1 MIESAMF
8 DFLETIILEWLNGQV
23 ILDLFDQ
30 YFLSLSSVNQV
41 LLIIGVGAL
50 TVIGILKVITWI
62 LKVTLLWIKIA
73 LFLGLAYYVFVV
85 LLGIDIWS
93 LIRA

>member
-1 MIESAMF
+1 MF
-8 DFLETIILEWLNGQV
+8 SILDTIILDWLNGQM

-30 YFLSLSSVNQV
+30 YFLSLSDVNQV

-50 TVIGILKVITWI
+50 TAIGILKVITWI
-62 LKVTLLWIKIA
+62 LKVTFLWIKIA
-73 LFLGLAYYVFVV
+73 LFLGLGYYIIVV

-93 LIRA
+93 LLT

>member
-1 MIESAMF
+1 LIEEAMF
-8 DFLETIILEWLNGQV
+8 NFIETIILEWLNGQL

-30 YFLSLSSVNQV
+30 YFLSLSDVNQV
-41 LLIIGVGAL
+41 LLIVGVGSL
-50 TVIGILKVITWI
+50 TAIGILKVITWI

-73 LFLGLAYYVFVV
+73 LFIGLGYYIVVV

-93 LIRA
+93 LFA

>member
-1 MIESAMF
+1 MF
-8 DFLETIILEWLNGQV
+8 DFLDTIILEWLNGQV

-93 LIRA
+93 LLSA

>member
-1 MIESAMF
+1 MF
-8 DFLETIILEWLNGQV
+8 DFLDMIILDWLNGQI

-41 LLIIGVGAL
+41 LLILGVGAL

-62 LKVTLLWIKIA
+62 LKVTFLWIKIA

-93 LIRA
+93 LLSA

>member
-1 MIESAMF
+1 MF
-8 DFLETIILEWLNGQV
+8 NFIETIILEWLNGQL

-30 YFLSLSSVNQV
+30 YFLSLSDVNQV
-41 LLIIGVGAL
+41 LLIVGVGSL
-50 TVIGILKVITWI
+50 TAIGILKVITWI

-73 LFLGLAYYVFVV
+73 LFIGLGYYIVVV

-93 LIRA
+93 LFA

>member
-1 MIESAMF
+1 MF
-8 DFLETIILEWLNGQV
+8 SLLDTIILDWLNGQM

-30 YFLSLSSVNQV
+30 YFLSLSDVNQV

-50 TVIGILKVITWI
+50 TAIGILKVITWI
-62 LKVTLLWIKIA
+62 LKVTFLWIKIA
-73 LFLGLAYYVFVV
+73 LFLGLGYYIIVV

-93 LIRA
+93 LLT